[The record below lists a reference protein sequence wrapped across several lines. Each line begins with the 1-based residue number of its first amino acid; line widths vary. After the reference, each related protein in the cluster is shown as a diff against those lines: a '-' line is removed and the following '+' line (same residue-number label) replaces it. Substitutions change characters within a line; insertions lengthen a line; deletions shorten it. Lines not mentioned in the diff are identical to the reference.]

1 MAAVVVASWDGMR
14 KKINSSLSEQTI
26 FTTVSD
32 ELALDNDRLLQFPR
46 ARCPQTAKLEL
57 KLVLSNITKLLPHF
71 ESVQRVER
79 ERESET
85 GQGSRVHDKIK
96 SI

>member
-57 KLVLSNITKLLPHF
+57 KLAKASSEKHYKITPPLRVGP
-71 ESVQRVER
+71 ESREGER
-79 ERESET
+79 ERNWP
-85 GQGSRVHDKIK
+85 RVTCTR
-96 SI
+96 